1 MSLPVKRIIERVGK
15 PVGVINSTGG
25 GGRTMPTEGAPETV
39 RMVIEQRGMAR
50 TITDSSGTEHQVDI
64 EFRAVPDDDA
74 PEIHGAISG
83 ETATI
88 LDHPDAGRF
97 RVLQTFVEDV
107 DVLVINAA
115 QE

>member
-1 MSLPVKRIIERVGK
+1 MSLPVKKIIERVGK

-25 GGRTMPTEGAPETV
+25 GGRSMPSEGAAEAV
-39 RMVIEQRGMAR
+39 KMVIEQRGMAR

-64 EFRAVPDDDA
+64 EFRAVPDAGA
-74 PEIHGAISG
+74 PEIRGAIGG

-115 QE
+115 KE